1 MCPADN
7 IFHVIIKRKRGE
19 KMKSLKDFIYD
30 KNDIIIALVILIL
43 AALLIVWRMDA
54 IMEYPQTLAQ
64 QTGTTD
70 TTDETAVPS
79 EDDSKGGD
87 SGLWSKGVLSK
98 EIKVKVAGG
107 SATAAVQ
114 SLVDAGL
121 FSSYEEFTKVC
132 KAAGYTPEDIK
143 ATTFTFEAGC
153 TQTDIAKKVTKYKF
167 LS

>member
-1 MCPADN
+1 
-7 IFHVIIKRKRGE
+7 
-19 KMKSLKDFIYD
+19 MKGLKDFIYD
-30 KNDIIIALVILIL
+30 KNDILIALVILIL

-54 IMEYPQTLAQ
+54 IMDYPQTLAQ

-70 TTDETAVPS
+70 TTDDTAVPS
-79 EDDSKGGD
+79 KDDGKGGD
-87 SGLWSKGVLSK
+87 STLWSNGVLSK
-98 EIKVKVAGG
+98 EMKVKVEGG

-121 FSSYEEFTKVC
+121 FASYEDFTKVC

-153 TQTDIAKKVTKYKF
+153 TQTDIAKIVTK
-167 LS
+167 

>member
-121 FSSYEEFTKVC
+121 FSSYEEFTEVC

-153 TQTDIAKKVTKYKF
+153 TQTDIAKKVTK
-167 LS
+167 

>member
-1 MCPADN
+1 
-7 IFHVIIKRKRGE
+7 
-19 KMKSLKDFIYD
+19 MKSLKDFIYD

-43 AALLIVWRMDA
+43 AGLLIVWRMDA

-153 TQTDIAKKVTKYKF
+153 TQTDIAKKVTK
-167 LS
+167 

>member
-153 TQTDIAKKVTKYKF
+153 TQTDIAKKVTK
-167 LS
+167 

>member
-121 FSSYEEFTKVC
+121 FSSYEEFTKVR

-153 TQTDIAKKVTKYKF
+153 TQTDIAKKVTK
-167 LS
+167 

>member
-121 FSSYEEFTKVC
+121 FSSYEGFTKVC

-153 TQTDIAKKVTKYKF
+153 TQTDIAKKVTK
-167 LS
+167 

>member
-1 MCPADN
+1 MTA
-7 IFHVIIKRKRGE
+7 KAE
-19 KMKSLKDFIYD
+19 
-30 KNDIIIALVILIL
+30 IL
-43 AALLIVWRMDA
+43 
-54 IMEYPQTLAQ
+54 
-64 QTGTTD
+64 
-70 TTDETAVPS
+70 
-79 EDDSKGGD
+79 
-87 SGLWSKGVLSK
+87 GLWSKGVLSK

-153 TQTDIAKKVTKYKF
+153 TQTDIAKKVTK
-167 LS
+167 

>member
-1 MCPADN
+1 
-7 IFHVIIKRKRGE
+7 
-19 KMKSLKDFIYD
+19 MKSLKDFIYD

-79 EDDSKGGD
+79 DSKGGD

-153 TQTDIAKKVTKYKF
+153 TQTDIAKKVTK
-167 LS
+167 

>member
-143 ATTFTFEAGC
+143 ATTFTFAAGC
-153 TQTDIAKKVTKYKF
+153 TQTDIAKKVTK
-167 LS
+167 

>member
-1 MCPADN
+1 
-7 IFHVIIKRKRGE
+7 
-19 KMKSLKDFIYD
+19 MKSLKDFIYD

-87 SGLWSKGVLSK
+87 SGPKG
-98 EIKVKVAGG
+98 
-107 SATAAVQ
+107 
-114 SLVDAGL
+114 
-121 FSSYEEFTKVC
+121 SYQRKL
-132 KAAGYTPEDIK
+132 K
-143 ATTFTFEAGC
+143 
-153 TQTDIAKKVTKYKF
+153 
-167 LS
+167 

>member
-1 MCPADN
+1 
-7 IFHVIIKRKRGE
+7 
-19 KMKSLKDFIYD
+19 MKSLKDFIYD

-121 FSSYEEFTKVC
+121 FSSYKEFTKVC

-153 TQTDIAKKVTKYKF
+153 TQTDIAKKVTK
-167 LS
+167 

>member
-1 MCPADN
+1 M
-7 IFHVIIKRKRGE
+7 VQR
-19 KMKSLKDFIYD
+19 
-30 KNDIIIALVILIL
+30 
-43 AALLIVWRMDA
+43 
-54 IMEYPQTLAQ
+54 
-64 QTGTTD
+64 
-70 TTDETAVPS
+70 
-79 EDDSKGGD
+79 
-87 SGLWSKGVLSK
+87 VLSK

-153 TQTDIAKKVTKYKF
+153 TQTDIAKKLPNRNFYLSSAIIFSSRALCSAFIIGIRLF
-167 LS
+167 LLLPSVSHKVYCSD